1 MQMPVHAQA
10 FADAAPLRRNRGEHV
25 FDLHPALHIA
35 LFGGFFAYLGIMWA
49 AFGEKGLA
57 IPFAIFAI
65 FLAAAFIV
73 PAWWAR
79 VAPGEGR
86 KPGWNEFLGEGI
98 VCETGRL
105 DAGGAMVQVLI
116 APGKA
121 GPCDFALQL
130 LDSNFGSLAAKE
142 VTLTLSLPQRGVEAL
157 ERKAMRGA
165 DGHWVVRNVALPIP
179 GRWHLRIDALITD
192 FKKVTLED
200 DFELR

>member
-116 APGKA
+116 MPVMLIGW
-121 GPCDFALQL
+121 GLF
-130 LDSNFGSLAAKE
+130 LAA
-142 VTLTLSLPQRGVEAL
+142 VRAL
-157 ERKAMRGA
+157 
-165 DGHWVVRNVALPIP
+165 V
-179 GRWHLRIDALITD
+179 
-192 FKKVTLED
+192 
-200 DFELR
+200 